1 MLKRTQSYPHPM
13 AYFDLIALK
22 GLISYKIPLFGNCS
36 VLKLEIAKTEKNNLL
51 ASHTMF
57 SSGN

>member
-1 MLKRTQSYPHPM
+1 M
-13 AYFDLIALK
+13 AYFDLIAVK
-22 GLISYKIPLFGNCS
+22 GLIYKIPLFGNCS

-51 ASHTMF
+51 ASHTVF

>member
-1 MLKRTQSYPHPM
+1 M

-22 GLISYKIPLFGNCS
+22 GLISYKIPLFANHS